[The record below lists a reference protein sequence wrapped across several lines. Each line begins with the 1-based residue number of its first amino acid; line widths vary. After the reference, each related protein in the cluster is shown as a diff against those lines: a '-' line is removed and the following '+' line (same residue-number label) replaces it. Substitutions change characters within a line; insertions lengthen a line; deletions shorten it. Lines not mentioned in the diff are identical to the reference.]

1 MSNTK
6 PGQEELGEVRKRLR
20 ALQRQCARLRRSGP
34 PGQRCLPA
42 SPECLLVYMYSERCV
57 ETAADYV
64 AGRGW
69 WRGCHSALAGAERQ
83 EVVASVQRACSNT
96 PAHTLV
102 AMQENPV
109 PCCSDRVVLAI
120 VRYIVEHRL
129 HTWVGQQNAVQ
140 GPSRAQLIDQ
150 ALALVPSSVP
160 DMIRKK
166 VVAACKFCPEPAPV
180 VGQV

>member
-1 MSNTK
+1 MW
-6 PGQEELGEVRKRLR
+6 Q
-20 ALQRQCARLRRSGP
+20 
-34 PGQRCLPA
+34 
-42 SPECLLVYMYSERCV
+42 V
-57 ETAADYV
+57 EDGGA
-64 AGRGW
+64 
-69 WRGCHSALAGAERQ
+69 GCHSALAGAERQ

-109 PCCSDRVVLAI
+109 PCCSDGVVLAI

-140 GPSRAQLIDQ
+140 GVAPSRAQLIDQ

-166 VVAACKFCPEPAPV
+166 VVAAWRPL
-180 VGQV
+180 QVLPGASAGGWPSLGIAGGCAWASSRSRALFQSKRSRRRTGKGCETLQFFQPRF